1 MKIAFLG
8 DSITYGGCA
17 TKPEYIYTYRVGKAL
32 GCDVDAYGVVGT
44 RLAGQTVPSATPS
57 FDEDFL
63 TRAEKMGDADFVFV
77 LAVQTIT
84 VTETP
89 NSAKLTVPTVTPFA
103 VRCAIWQTTLPGVT
117 ESKIYASFCRCGA
130 MTKTIPAER
139 TELNRKRVLR

>member
-32 GCDVDAYGVVGT
+32 GCDVDAYGVIGT
-44 RLAGQTVPSATPS
+44 RLARQTVPSATPS

-77 LAVQTIT
+77 FGGTNDYGHGDA
-84 VTETP
+84 
-89 NSAKLTVPTVTPFA
+89 
-103 VRCAIWQTTLPGVT
+103 
-117 ESKIYASFCRCGA
+117 
-130 MTKTIPAER
+130 
-139 TELNRKRVLR
+139 